1 MEEIDEDRYAAR
13 LEQWLEVKIEAG
25 SGSEEGYQQK
35 QTLFQWAL
43 RKGYESALIQEILD
57 KLLK

>member
-1 MEEIDEDRYAAR
+1 MADGGFD
-13 LEQWLEVKIEAG
+13 KSG
-25 SGSEEGYQQK
+25 SGAEEGYQQK
-35 QTLFQWAL
+35 QALFQWAL